1 MAKALFHYV
10 GAKNKIIKTILQF
23 VPEHKNY
30 AEVFGG
36 SAALLLNKEPANDV
50 YVVNIF
56 RILRDEEKNKKLK
69 FLLKNTPVSRE
80 EFNNFKKKLK
90 QKQMNFKELIC
101 IFIY

>member
-36 SAALLLNKEPANDV
+36 S
-50 YVVNIF
+50 
-56 RILRDEEKNKKLK
+56 
-69 FLLKNTPVSRE
+69 
-80 EFNNFKKKLK
+80 
-90 QKQMNFKELIC
+90 
-101 IFIY
+101 